1 MLFLQEPKSYH
12 TSFKGEEVSR
22 QFGVVSK
29 TPKRFFIN
37 RNLKPL
43 LKFVTDSHSSVL
55 RLLMSV
61 SVHRWTGLEW
71 TAT

>member
-12 TSFKGEEVSR
+12 TSFKGEVSR

-29 TPKRFFIN
+29 TPKRFFFIDK
-37 RNLKPL
+37 NLKVL
-43 LKFVTDSHSSVL
+43 FKFDVNYHSSVL

-61 SVHRWTGLEW
+61 SGHRWTGLEW